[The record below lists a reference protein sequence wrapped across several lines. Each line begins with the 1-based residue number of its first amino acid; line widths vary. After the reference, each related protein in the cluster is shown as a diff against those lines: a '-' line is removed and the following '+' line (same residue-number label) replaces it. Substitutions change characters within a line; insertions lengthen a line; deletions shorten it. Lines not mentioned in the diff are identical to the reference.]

1 MSAFGLLAA
10 RPRRDRLWLRAAS
23 PRSVGPLLGM
33 IALLGL
39 APVIGCA
46 SAPPKKTPEPT
57 FKSKHKAVNPL
68 LDRAGKDDGMK
79 VSGLMGTLDPGQVQL
94 AMNQTFPA
102 ATQCYHRVARR
113 QPYVG
118 GKMNMKFRVRRDGTV
133 KQIRLLSSDVGSR
146 GIESC
151 VLTKLGETR
160 FAKPRG
166 GGEAEFTYPITF
178 PTRLAS
184 VSWDPQK
191 IRKGLKK
198 WRSKRR
204 NRKASRKLN
213 KLSFPRGLVMT
224 LYIGSGGHV
233 VSAGM
238 TADEEIGEEFVEE
251 LMTTLKRV
259 AFEQPASRYAK
270 VTYRW

>member
-1 MSAFGLLAA
+1 ML
-10 RPRRDRLWLRAAS
+10 AS
-23 PRSVGPLLGM
+23 PRIGLL
-33 IALLGL
+33 IASALVV
-39 APVIGCA
+39 AACA
-46 SAPPKKTPEPT
+46 STPKKKDPEPT
-57 FKSKHKAVNPL
+57 FTSKHKAVNPL
-68 LDRAGKDDGMK
+68 LDSADKGDGMK

-113 QPYVG
+113 KPYVG
-118 GKMNMKFRVRRDGTV
+118 GKMEMKFRVRTDGTV
-133 KQIRLLSSDVGSR
+133 KRIQLLSSNVGSR
-146 GIESC
+146 EIESC
-151 VLTKLGETR
+151 VLSKLAETR
-160 FAKPRG
+160 FPKPRG

-191 IRKGLKK
+191 VRKGLRK
-198 WRSKRR
+198 WRKKRK
-204 NRKASRKLN
+204 NRKVAKAFKKELKKLT
-213 KLSFPRGLVMT
+213 FPRGLVLT
-224 LYIGSGGHV
+224 LYIAGTGHI

-238 TADEEIGEEFVEE
+238 VAEEEITDEFAEK
-251 LMTTLKRV
+251 LMTALKLV